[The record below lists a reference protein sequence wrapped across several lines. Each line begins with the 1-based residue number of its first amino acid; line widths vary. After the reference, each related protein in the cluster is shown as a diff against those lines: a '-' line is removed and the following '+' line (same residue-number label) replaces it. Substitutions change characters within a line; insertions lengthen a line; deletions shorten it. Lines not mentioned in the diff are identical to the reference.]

1 MIALGLLSLMFLAWT
16 TLSHQESTLAIR
28 PVSQGVSVP
37 DGFSV
42 WHHLDANGIRFK
54 SITPQDDV
62 LLIKF
67 DSRAQSAAAK
77 VVLDHKSKEEVS
89 KLRSKAEQALKESR
103 YRLGETGPANNVL
116 GIGQRILT
124 TLVGIAETR
133 VRLAVVELEEEKAN
147 LFQMLLMLG
156 LTMLFA
162 AFGLMSLMVLI
173 IWAIDPQYRLNAM
186 IATTVVLLVAALIGG
201 IWTMRW
207 GKITGYAG
215 TQQYMEAM
223 GVPGFLLPLTIL
235 LEFGGGLAV
244 LFGFLTRTTAL
255 FTAGF
260 TLLTA
265 FIFHSNFAEGVNSLM
280 FMKNLTIAGGFLLL
294 AITGPG
300 AYSIDRVLNKKW

>member
-1 MIALGLLSLMFLAWT
+1 MKKL
-16 TLSHQESTLAIR
+16 
-28 PVSQGVSVP
+28 
-37 DGFSV
+37 
-42 WHHLDANGIRFK
+42 
-54 SITPQDDV
+54 DDV
-62 LLIKF
+62 G
-67 DSRAQSAAAK
+67 
-77 VVLDHKSKEEVS
+77 VLV
-89 KLRSKAEQALKESR
+89 A
-103 YRLGETGPANNVL
+103 
-116 GIGQRILT
+116 RILMP
-124 TLVGIAETR
+124 V
-133 VRLAVVELEEEKAN
+133 
-147 LFQMLLMLG
+147 LFITAG
-156 LTMLFA
+156 
-162 AFGLMSLMVLI
+162 
-173 IWAIDPQYRLNAM
+173 
-186 IATTVVLLVAALIGG
+186 
-201 IWTMRW
+201 W

-300 AYSIDRVLNKKW
+300 AYLPATSPSDAAVYPATAPLTPGARARYPPPPRRGISRA